1 MVQWLGLWALT
12 AKGLGSI
19 PGMAKKKKKS
29 LPGLIIDDLFI
40 RDLTSDRS
48 LSHLGSI
55 SGPPWKAA
63 VGQGNA

>member
-1 MVQWLGLWALT
+1 MVRTLGFDCQ
-12 AKGLGSI
+12 GSRFN
-19 PGMAKKKKKS
+19 PWSGQKKKKKS
-29 LPGLIIDDLFI
+29 LPGLIFDDLFI
-40 RDLTSDRS
+40 HDLTSDRS